1 MYFISVLIAIQT
13 YFAPQYTNAM
23 TWYPSKDYQG
33 AMKNFMKMWLS
44 DEDDDASGEDAEEID
59 EGPRM

>member
-1 MYFISVLIAIQT
+1 
-13 YFAPQYTNAM
+13 M

-44 DEDDDASGEDAEEID
+44 EDDDATGDDAEEID

>member
-1 MYFISVLIAIQT
+1 
-13 YFAPQYTNAM
+13 M

-44 DEDDDASGEDAEEID
+44 EDDDDATGDDAEEID